1 MPTTTPA
8 TSTTTPNN
16 QHPTTN
22 GRQSSTDDANNLHNL
37 NNLNNIH
44 NLNKLLIFVHD
55 NLTFENCGRFTLRH
69 SHSVL
74 SQFARKVQ
82 CEQVGL
88 AASNFRKPEVSHLP
102 PSQPP
107 RQAGLESR
115 PASLACSA
123 PIYTES
129 SETEKGSYDNDPR
142 SVCLSVEPRA
152 VRPNAK
158 PGLLGDFTSRIDPGL
173 HKLG

>member
-1 MPTTTPA
+1 MWK
-8 TSTTTPNN
+8 NN
-16 QHPTTN
+16 DSH
-22 GRQSSTDDANNLHNL
+22 HNF
-37 NNLNNIH
+37 
-44 NLNKLLIFVHD
+44 NKLLIIVHD

-142 SVCLSVEPRA
+142 SVGLSVEPRA
-152 VRPNAK
+152 VRPNAQAFSATS
-158 PGLLGDFTSRIDPGL
+158 LRVSIRDFISSARAALRGHGMADRPSD
-173 HKLG
+173 